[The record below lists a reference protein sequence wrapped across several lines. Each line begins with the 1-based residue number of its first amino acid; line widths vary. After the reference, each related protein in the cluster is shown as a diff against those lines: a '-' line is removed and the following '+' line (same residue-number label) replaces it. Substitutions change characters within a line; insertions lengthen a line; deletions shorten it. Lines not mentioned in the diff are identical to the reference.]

1 VALER
6 AARAGVAVR
15 IPPLELCTD
24 NGAMIAGLG
33 AMRIVAGHA
42 PSGLTFGVDSTLP
55 VGVVQV
61 P

>member
-1 VALER
+1 
-6 AARAGVAVR
+6 VR

-33 AMRIVAGHA
+33 AMRLSAGHA
-42 PSGLTFGVDSTLP
+42 PSGLGFGVDSTLP
-55 VGVVQV
+55 VDTVQV